1 VSAACDNGSG
11 PDDLGNVTDTTPGCT
26 IPIPVLGGSLTVNPD
41 GSVVISNPIS
51 GGVFT
56 VQYRIQNT
64 AGFSDATITVSAAGK
79 HTP

>member
-1 VSAACDNGSG
+1 MSAACDNGSG
-11 PDDLGNVTDTTPGCT
+11 PDDLGNVTDTPGCT

-41 GSVVISNPIS
+41 GSVVISNPTS

-79 HTP
+79 HTR